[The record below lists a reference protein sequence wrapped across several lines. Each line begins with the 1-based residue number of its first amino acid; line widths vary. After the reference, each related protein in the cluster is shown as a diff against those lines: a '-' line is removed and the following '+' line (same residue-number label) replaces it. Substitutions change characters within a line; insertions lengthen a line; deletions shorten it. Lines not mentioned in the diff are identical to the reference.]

1 MIAEVSSN
9 TCHRSDALDALEL
22 QEARTINRMQQL
34 EATLSNLELDV
45 VSRAKAKVE
54 LTLLNEWALKA
65 MYEKSIAERDAK
77 IAQLQLKAQ
86 EKEAQSRVQAW
97 HMKSITSG
105 QDQVDELQHITE
117 DQDSMQQLHVDLL
130 QLEKVILQQKQENEN
145 LTKCYQDKVAKL
157 ERINEDQ
164 RVVIDRMK
172 QQLSKVDSEARRWLA
187 ERWVNRLAYF
197 PIVISFL

>member
-1 MIAEVSSN
+1 MIAEVYSSN
-9 TCHRSDALDALEL
+9 THRSDGDALHALDL
-22 QEARTINRMQQL
+22 QEVRTINRMQQL

-65 MYEKSIAERDAK
+65 MYEQSIAERDAK

-97 HMKSITSG
+97 RMKSITSG
-105 QDQVDELQHITE
+105 QDQVDELEHITE
-117 DQDSMQQLHVDLL
+117 LHVDLL

-157 ERINEDQ
+157 EHINEDQ
-164 RVVIDRMK
+164 RVVIDKMK
-172 QQLSKVDSEARRWLA
+172 QQLSKADSEARLLAA
-187 ERWVNRLAYF
+187 ERWVDLHIFRML
-197 PIVISFL
+197 